1 MAFLAPIYAGLGA
14 TAAAGA
20 TTATVMGTASTL
32 AATGASFT
40 PLLATTAGGIGAS
53 GGLLAG
59 LTSAYQ
65 TIKPFTSVLSGA
77 SSLLQGVGSY
87 QQGKAM
93 QAQYDLQAM
102 QVEAQ
107 NEINK
112 LNWINDATEKAR
124 RLMAINAS
132 VLANGYAR
140 GVSGLDGS
148 VKLVMD
154 ENEKEY
160 IRDIEMAEFNQRSN
174 DNFASAESAML
185 RTAGDTALSGSKFEA
200 LGYIGSAV
208 KLFEES
214 KVPTKTYGRLFAGGY
229 EAS

>member
-14 TAAAGA
+14 AGA
-20 TTATVMGTASTL
+20 ATTVTGVMGTAATT
-32 AATGASFT
+32 AAIGSSFIPT
-40 PLLATTAGGIGAS
+40 IATTAGAIGSS

-87 QQGKAM
+87 RQGKAM